1 MRSLRMPRTAVSV
14 SIRRAR
20 LRRILHLPTGQGR
33 VRDSSGP
40 DVKEVGDSPGL
51 DACAGGERLLS
62 GAVSRTL
69 TKHLTIGGC
78 IGTVRTGVV
87 RSAAL
92 KSGNPDSQLGSTGDE
107 QTSSALCYL

>member
-1 MRSLRMPRTAVSV
+1 MFSV

-20 LRRILHLPTGQGR
+20 LRRTRHLPTVQGR
-33 VRDSSGP
+33 VQVRDSSGP
-40 DVKEVGDSPGL
+40 NVKVVSDSPGL

-62 GAVSRTL
+62 GAVSRSS

-92 KSGNPDSQLGSTGDE
+92 KSGNPSSQLGSPGNDE
-107 QTSSALCYL
+107 LALCSSYLY